1 MMASSSTALSLC
13 NRKQCLEGGDRSWK
27 KNSRWSRILG
37 QPLKASFK
45 PHTPHSGRNRNRG
58 SSTSFHIHNQ
68 FGASDDTQSTT
79 KYLEYFLDAG
89 HQTNCRSL
97 EGTGWCSFL
106 PPTCKDGAAFQ
117 ANDVFSLSLIS
128 LLYWSTVGLP

>member
-45 PHTPHSGRNRNRG
+45 PHTPATEDLQHL
-58 SSTSFHIHNQ
+58 STSTTNLGLPTTHNQ
-68 FGASDDTQSTT
+68 
-79 KYLEYFLDAG
+79 
-89 HQTNCRSL
+89 
-97 EGTGWCSFL
+97 
-106 PPTCKDGAAFQ
+106 P
-117 ANDVFSLSLIS
+117 LSI
-128 LLYWSTVGLP
+128 